1 MKHLALCLCLSLAC
15 YGQLPQADAS
25 GEYSRRT
32 LHTHWR
38 VVDPDPEG
46 LNGRLARDF
55 PVNYDSVAA
64 PWPSSPPLSWP
75 VVARFASGSLL
86 RARTGNVGVI
96 RIKDPQGRSWM
107 MVSRPEGSGICFVR
121 AHQRYIRPVDPD
133 SKP

>member
-1 MKHLALCLCLSLAC
+1 MKLTVLFLSLSLAAS
-15 YGQLPQADAS
+15 GQLPQADAR

-32 LHTHWR
+32 LHTHWL
-38 VVDPDPEG
+38 VVDTDPEG

-75 VVARFASGSLL
+75 VVARFTSGSLL

-96 RIKDPQGRSWM
+96 RIQDPQGRSWM
-107 MVSRPEGSGICFVR
+107 MVTRPEGSGICFVR
-121 AHQRYIRPVDPD
+121 AHRRYIRPVAPGRT
-133 SKP
+133 